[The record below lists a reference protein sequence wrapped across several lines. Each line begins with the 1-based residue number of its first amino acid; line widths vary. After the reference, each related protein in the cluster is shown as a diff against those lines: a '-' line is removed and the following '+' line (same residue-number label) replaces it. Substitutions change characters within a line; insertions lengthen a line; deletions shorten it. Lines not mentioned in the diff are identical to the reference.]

1 MVVRKVINSIIPKGI
16 MPQLKKRSS
25 KTGLPPGSLVYIG
38 DKVPRGTR
46 IRVIDYNEEKYEQKE
61 IQDITNI
68 RKYKNTDTVTWI
80 NFDGVHNPELIEAI
94 GKEFDLHPLVMEDIL
109 NTDQRAKIDD
119 YDDYLYFVAR
129 MFYNIRGIDEI
140 QSEQLSIIIGKGF
153 ILSFQET
160 EGDMFD
166 ILRDRL
172 KQNKGRVRKLGSDYL
187 GYCLLDLMVDN
198 YFSIIEKIGEDL
210 ELIEDELTGE
220 PSPNT
225 LQKIHNIK
233 QRMIFLR
240 KSVWPLREAISKFH
254 RIENN
259 LIGDETKVYLRDI
272 YDHTIQVIDAI
283 ESYRDTTSSMIDIYL
298 SSISYKMNEIMKVL
312 TIISTIFIPLTF
324 IAGVYGTNFQF
335 FPEITWR
342 YGYLFMWSV
351 MVVVALFMLYYFRKK
366 KWI

>member
-1 MVVRKVINSIIPKGI
+1 MVVRKVIKSIIP
-16 MPQLKKRSS
+16 PLKKRSS
-25 KTGLPPGSLVYIG
+25 KTGLPPGSLVYVG

-46 IRVIDYNEEKYEQKE
+46 IRIIDYNEEKYEQKE
-61 IQDITNI
+61 VEDVKDI
-68 RKYKNTDTVTWI
+68 RRYKNTDTVTWI
-80 NFDGVHNPELIEAI
+80 NFDGVHNPELIEEV
-94 GKEFDLHPLVMEDIL
+94 GKEFGLHPLVMEDIL

-119 YDDYLYFVAR
+119 YDDYLFFVAR
-129 MFYNIRGIDEI
+129 MFYNIRGIGEV
-140 QSEQLSIIIGKGF
+140 QSEQLSIVIGKGF

-172 KQNKGRVRKLGSDYL
+172 KMNKGKVRKLGSDYL

-210 ELIEDELTGE
+210 ETIEDELAEE
-220 PSPNT
+220 PDPNT

-254 RIENN
+254 RIENP
-259 LIGDETKVYLRDI
+259 LIGDETKVYLRDV

-283 ESYRDTTSSMIDIYL
+283 ESYRDTTSGMIDIYL

-324 IAGVYGTNFQF
+324 IAGVYGMNFHF
-335 FPEITWR
+335 MPEISWK
-342 YGYLFMWSV
+342 YGYFAILGV
-351 MVVVALFMLYYFRKK
+351 MATVGIGMLYYFKRRN
-366 KWI
+366 WL